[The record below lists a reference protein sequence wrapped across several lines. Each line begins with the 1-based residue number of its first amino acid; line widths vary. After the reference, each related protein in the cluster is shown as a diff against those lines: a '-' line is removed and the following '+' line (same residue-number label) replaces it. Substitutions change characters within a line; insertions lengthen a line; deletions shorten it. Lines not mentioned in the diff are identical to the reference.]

1 MFKTLRLMNDK
12 NTPVQ
17 FFFRNRKQFL
27 VAALVGGILG
37 VGVSFILPK
46 KYLSTAIIYPVN
58 TYSKDQI
65 VTNPQFGYEIE
76 AEQLMQLLESKSM
89 RDRTIE
95 EFDLYSYYELD
106 KNDLRSKAKIDLLY
120 INDISFFRSKYLSIV
135 INVTTKSPELSAKIA
150 NFQVKEIDTYRA
162 SIFEANRVAE
172 LKVAE
177 ELLNDTK
184 SDMLTLQDSI
194 YTIKGG
200 DEKLLFNFIENLNN
214 DNYNAED
221 FVDAPALEPLINRY
235 IFMNSEYKA
244 LNANFIK
251 LKAAMEKKLPSVY
264 VVDSAQP
271 NYKSTSN
278 SKLFS
283 GFIGAFL
290 SLFVVVVAKLW
301 INKWNELKNQLSE

>member
-1 MFKTLRLMNDK
+1 MNDK

>member
-1 MFKTLRLMNDK
+1 MNDK

-184 SDMLTLQDSI
+184 SEMLALQDSI